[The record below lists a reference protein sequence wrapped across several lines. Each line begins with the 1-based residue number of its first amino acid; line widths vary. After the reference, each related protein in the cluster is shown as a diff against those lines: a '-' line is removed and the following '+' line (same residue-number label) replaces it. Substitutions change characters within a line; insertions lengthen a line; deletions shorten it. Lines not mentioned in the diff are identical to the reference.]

1 MPGTMKPNQNKK
13 AYQYVLMVIGLV
25 SLLVCISPASA
36 QTPSPEKPVTIY
48 LFYGEGCPHCASAR
62 QFFESILPQYP
73 QVEYKEYEV
82 YYNADNQ
89 ALFVDLCAQ
98 YGIEQL
104 GVPTFFIGP
113 YYMQGYNEDYNQ
125 EIQNLI
131 EKCLREGCTDALAG
145 VEGQGAVTQ
154 ITPTTSLQST
164 ATPQPGLAPPSVMSE
179 ATQTP
184 ETIHRSSTLNVPLI
198 GEVDLGAQSLALST
212 ILIASVDGFNPCSMW
227 VLTMLLALTIHTGS
241 RRKVL
246 LIGLVF
252 LAVSALIYAVI
263 IAGLFS
269 VLKVVSFL
277 GWVRVVVAMVSLF
290 FAIVNIKDYFW
301 YKEGISFTIAE
312 DKKPGIYQRLRAVMD
327 ASQSF
332 WGLLGATVLLSV
344 GVSMV
349 EFSCTAGFP
358 VLWSNLLTAH
368 TVSTTTFLLLLLLYM
383 LVYQVVLFI
392 VFISVVTS
400 LKASRLDERH
410 GRLLK
415 LVGGMLMLVL
425 ALVMLID
432 PGLMDNLAN
441 SLLIFGLAFLATIII
456 LVIHQKVLPK
466 YGVHIGSQPGG
477 KEKP

>member
-1 MPGTMKPNQNKK
+1 
-13 AYQYVLMVIGLV
+13 LLLIGLV
-25 SLLVCISPASA
+25 GMLAWISPASA
-36 QTPSPEKPVTIY
+36 QTPSPEKPVTIH
-48 LFYGEGCPHCASAR
+48 FFWGEGCPHCARAR

-73 QVEYKEYEV
+73 NVELKDYEV
-82 YYNADNQ
+82 YNDPDNRT
-89 ALFVDLCAQ
+89 LFIDLCAKF
-98 YGIEQL
+98 GIQQL

-113 YYMQGYNEDYNQ
+113 YYMQGYIEDYDQ
-125 EIQNLI
+125 DIKDLI
-131 EKCLREGCTDALAG
+131 EKCLRDGCTDALAG
-145 VEGQGAVTQ
+145 MRGQEAATRV
-154 ITPTTSLQST
+154 TPTTSLQST
-164 ATPQPGLAPPSVMSE
+164 AIPQPGLASPSVMSE
-179 ATQTP
+179 ATQSP
-184 ETIHRSSTLNVPLI
+184 ETINRSSTLNIPLF

-212 ILIASVDGFNPCSMW
+212 ILIAFVDGFNPCSMW

-368 TVSTTTFLLLLLLYM
+368 NVTTATFLLLLLLYM
-383 LVYQVVLFI
+383 LVYQVVLFV

-400 LKASRLDERH
+400 LKVSRLDERH

-432 PGLMDNLAN
+432 PGLMDDLAS

-466 YGVHIGSQPGG
+466 YGIHIGSQTSD
-477 KEKP
+477 KNKK